1 MRCAIWYHL
10 YNVKNVKN
18 THGGVLISVQLRA
31 DALRE
36 HSSIGVFHFF
46 KIVQMIPNRAT
57 HHISSEKVNKFTKI
71 SFYRTE
77 DRWLFLKEIYR
88 AGTLNPFNSTGFLQ
102 MYPESSSFERKPLV
116 FCSVSGSI
124 EKKTVPWNRSNT
136 FLKHIPAECRHS
148 CLFHI
153 KPCFPIVNLHCF
165 LECIHEV

>member
-77 DRWLFLKEIYR
+77 DR
-88 AGTLNPFNSTGFLQ
+88 
-102 MYPESSSFERKPLV
+102 
-116 FCSVSGSI
+116 
-124 EKKTVPWNRSNT
+124 
-136 FLKHIPAECRHS
+136 
-148 CLFHI
+148 
-153 KPCFPIVNLHCF
+153 
-165 LECIHEV
+165 